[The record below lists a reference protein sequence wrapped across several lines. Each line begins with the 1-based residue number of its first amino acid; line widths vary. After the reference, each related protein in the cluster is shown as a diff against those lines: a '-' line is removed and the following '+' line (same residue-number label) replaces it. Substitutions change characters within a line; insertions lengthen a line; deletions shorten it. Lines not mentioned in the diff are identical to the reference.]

1 MPRIEYVREK
11 VEMREVPDQSGNHS
25 SSEAFPLF
33 IEPRFN
39 FVEEDPSRPS
49 IFWKLHEYYCAI
61 VNCEK
66 ADPPPKL
73 SEMST
78 LFDEERLEKLT
89 KTVKT
94 FNHIV

>member
-11 VEMREVPDQSGNHS
+11 VEMNEWGFGNES
-25 SSEAFPLF
+25 FSEPIF

-61 VNCEK
+61 VNCERVV
-66 ADPPPKL
+66 PPPKL
-73 SEMST
+73 SEMTT
-78 LFDEERLEKLT
+78 LFDEERLEKST
-89 KTVKT
+89 KPVKT
-94 FNHIV
+94 FEKVR

>member
-11 VEMREVPDQSGNHS
+11 VEMIEVPDLLGNES
-25 SSEAFPLF
+25 SAEPVF

-49 IFWKLHEYYCAI
+49 IFWKLHEYYCTI
-61 VNCEK
+61 VNCERVV
-66 ADPPPKL
+66 PPPKL

-89 KTVKT
+89 KPVKT
-94 FNHIV
+94 FNHIL